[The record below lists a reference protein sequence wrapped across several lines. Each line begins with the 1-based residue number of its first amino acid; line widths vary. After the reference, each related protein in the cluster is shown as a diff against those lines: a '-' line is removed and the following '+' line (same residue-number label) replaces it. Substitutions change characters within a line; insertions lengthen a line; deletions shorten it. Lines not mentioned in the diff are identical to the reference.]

1 MVTAHITQVSK
12 YGQPRS
18 EYLRLQSEI
27 VGNTF
32 PQSVTRYVGVNVV
45 QITERQDFCFQNTF
59 SKHYLSLPHS
69 IKTGNQ
75 DKRI

>member
-1 MVTAHITQVSK
+1 MMAAHIAKIGK
-12 YGQPRS
+12 YGQPRG
-18 EYLRLQSEI
+18 EYLRFQAKIISD
-27 VGNTF
+27 TF
-32 PQSVTRYVGVNVV
+32 QHSITRNVGVNVV